1 MTPNRPSPVRT
12 RDAPTTTAGDCVQA
26 PARSANAT
34 AATTRSPA
42 TTCEECK
49 AKKRSGLQTK
59 LQIDAPDDA
68 CEQRGRPYR
77 GTGRRQSPVS
87 AVTDVSPRIQRVT
100 GQWSPSP
107 ESAPPSVERTLA
119 ATGQPLEPALRNDME
134 QRFGHDFSGV
144 RVHSGALA
152 EQSARDVQAH
162 AYTAG
167 TSVVFGAGRYSPDTH
182 AGRRLLAHELTHVV
196 QQGGSTSRV
205 SRSGRYLQR
214 DKAPQP
220 APPGG
225 TCQSATLADQFKPT
239 NTWGGKPWDPTLGRK
254 EFGTTSK
261 LAANFGFGA
270 CKEGGFWKFHLNKL
284 EVMVASKVQPK
295 DFRIN
300 IDSANGAEVTK
311 EKTPTILADLRPDS
325 TVTFRPG
332 CGTRQVRRQG
342 DHLLGAVDVLELQ
355 VRGGVTRSSIAR
367 TGKRCI
373 GPSSSRPRARSA
385 VTRSRWPMPPTHRP
399 PSPRHGRPS
408 TRF

>member
-1 MTPNRPSPVRT
+1 M
-12 RDAPTTTAGDCVQA
+12 A
-26 PARSANAT
+26 
-34 AATTRSPA
+34 
-42 TTCEECK
+42 
-49 AKKRSGLQTK
+49 
-59 LQIDAPDDA
+59 
-68 CEQRGRPYR
+68 
-77 GTGRRQSPVS
+77 PVS
-87 AVTDVSPRIQRVT
+87 AVRDVPLHVERVT
-100 GQWSPSP
+100 EPSSPALR
-107 ESAPPSVERTLA
+107 SAPPSVERTLA
-119 ATGQPLEPALRNDME
+119 ASSRTLEPAVRDEME

-167 TSVVFGAGRYSPDTH
+167 TSVVFGAGRYAPETR

-196 QQGGSTSRV
+196 QQSGSTLSRV
-205 SRSGRYLQR
+205 SPSGRHLQR

-220 APPGG
+220 APPSG

-239 NTWGGKPWDPTLGRK
+239 NTWGGKTWDPTLGRR

-311 EKTPTILADLRPDS
+311 SKMPTIVADLRPDS

-332 CGTRQVRRQG
+332 CGTDKYDDKVTTYSERSTNWSYKFVEEHEKFHRTNWEAMYRAEFRQGRGQGPQSHDPGGRCRRRIGRRRQG
-342 DHLLGAVDVLELQ
+342 THGP
-355 VRGGVTRSSIAR
+355 RGVCDRRLPG
-367 TGKRCI
+367 CL
-373 GPSSSRPRARSA
+373 
-385 VTRSRWPMPPTHRP
+385 
-399 PSPRHGRPS
+399 
-408 TRF
+408 